1 VHHPLGTFG
10 GMGTKNRQRRADK
23 ARERAR
29 AEARR
34 RSAGGADH
42 AGGRRDTAS
51 PRLMSAE
58 EIAQTLMSGCAALE
72 GSDLRRLG
80 QVIGLLNAQP
90 PARVVRESEGELL
103 RWLGRAWIG
112 GWQPAEALR
121 QARRSDPRLGRL
133 MAALIAADHSR
144 RATDTLHPRWAQ
156 QVDAL
161 GLPAV
166 AATTGWLVPFGDS
179 EGLDAT
185 GRTRLVIEATLLLVH
200 LGDVQVLIPP
210 PGAGVRDAAVGPA
223 ITSDDPILVKVRALL
238 AQAESTT
245 FEAEAEAFTAKAQE
259 LMARH
264 AIDAALVWGA
274 TERGERPIAIRLPLD
289 DPYADAKGTLLHVVA
304 SASRCRA
311 VTHSSY
317 GMCTVVG
324 FAPDLVAT
332 ELLFTSLLVQS
343 ATALQAEGAA
353 AGPGARTRSR
363 GFRSSFLL
371 AYATRVGQRLR
382 AVTAEVESDT
392 ATEVGDSLLPVLV
405 AREAAVDDAVNEM
418 FTGLRTIQRRGP
430 SDGLGWA
437 RGTEAADRAQ
447 LDVHDLPA
455 ATRTRGELA
464 R

>member
-1 VHHPLGTFG
+1 
-10 GMGTKNRQRRADK
+10 MGTKNRQRRAEK

-34 RSAGGADH
+34 RSTADGGA
-42 AGGRRDTAS
+42 AGGRRTHDDTS
-51 PRLMSAE
+51 PPHLSPE
-58 EIAQTLMSGCAALE
+58 QIAQALLSGCAALE
-72 GSDLRRLG
+72 TSDLRQLG
-80 QVIGLLNAQP
+80 RVIGLLDAQP
-90 PARVVRESEGELL
+90 PARVVSEGEGELL
-103 RWLGRAWIG
+103 RWVGRAWIG
-112 GWQPAEALR
+112 GWQPAEVLR
-121 QARRSDPRLGRL
+121 QARRSDARLGRL
-133 MAALIAADHSR
+133 MALLIAADHAR
-144 RATDTLHPRWAQ
+144 RAPDTLHPRWAQ
-156 QVDAL
+156 QLDEL
-161 GLPAV
+161 GLPTV
-166 AATTGWLVPFGDS
+166 AGTTGWLAPFADREGVDS
-179 EGLDAT
+179 H
-185 GRTRLVIEATLLLVH
+185 GRTRLVIEAMLLLIH

-210 PGAGVRDAAVGPA
+210 PGEGVRDAAVEPA
-223 ITSDDPILVKVRALL
+223 MSRDDPILVKVRALL

-274 TERGERPIAIRLPLD
+274 TERGERPVAIRLPLD
-289 DPYADAKGTLLHVVA
+289 DPYADAEGTLLNVVA

-311 VTHSSY
+311 VTHSAY

-382 AVTAEVESDT
+382 TVTAGVENDT
-392 ATEVGDSLLPVLV
+392 AMEVGDSLLPVLV

-437 RGTEAADRAQ
+437 RGTEAADRAR
-447 LDVHDLPA
+447 LDVNDLPA
-455 ATRTRGELA
+455 GSGTRGELG

>member
-1 VHHPLGTFG
+1 
-10 GMGTKNRQRRADK
+10 
-23 ARERAR
+23 
-29 AEARR
+29 
-34 RSAGGADH
+34 
-42 AGGRRDTAS
+42 
-51 PRLMSAE
+51 
-58 EIAQTLMSGCAALE
+58 
-72 GSDLRRLG
+72 
-80 QVIGLLNAQP
+80 
-90 PARVVRESEGELL
+90 
-103 RWLGRAWIG
+103 
-112 GWQPAEALR
+112 
-121 QARRSDPRLGRL
+121 
-133 MAALIAADHSR
+133 MAVLIAADHAR
-144 RATDTLHPRWAQ
+144 RAPDTLHPRWAQ
-156 QVDAL
+156 QLGEL
-161 GLPAV
+161 GLPTV
-166 AATTGWLVPFGDS
+166 AGTTAWLVPFGDR
-179 EGLDAT
+179 EGVDSY
-185 GRTRLVIEATLLLVH
+185 GRTRLVIEAILLLIH

-210 PGAGVRDAAVGPA
+210 PGEGVRDAAVEPA
-223 ITSDDPILVKVRALL
+223 MSSDDPILVKVRALL

-245 FEAEAEAFTAKAQE
+245 FEAEADAFTAKAQE

-274 TERGERPIAIRLPLD
+274 TERGERPVAIRLPLD
-289 DPYADAKGTLLHVVA
+289 DPYADAKGTLLNVVA
-304 SASRCRA
+304 AASRCRA

-382 AVTAEVESDT
+382 AVTADVESDT

-405 AREAAVDDAVNEM
+405 AREVAVDEAVNEM
-418 FTGLRTIQRRGP
+418 FTSLRTIQRRGP

-437 RGTEAADRAQ
+437 RGTEAADRAR

-455 ATRTRGELA
+455 ATGTSGELGS
-464 R
+464 